1 MSSPKKAPLPKINI
15 KGNNFNNNV
24 FIFFNIVDIVHSP
37 TGRTCFCVSQE
48 ARGSLSFFLHSTFAQ
63 VFLKIRIHSFIS
75 KVITWGK
82 NLSV

>member
-1 MSSPKKAPLPKINI
+1 MKFSAAILLSNIKLISLNVFPKKAPLPKINI

-48 ARGSLSFFLHSTFAQ
+48 ARGSLPFFTFYI
-63 VFLKIRIHSFIS
+63 FSSIF
-75 KVITWGK
+75 
-82 NLSV
+82 NN

>member
-1 MSSPKKAPLPKINI
+1 MKFSAAILLSNIKLISLNVFPKKAPLPKINV

-48 ARGSLSFFLHSTFAQ
+48 ARGSLPFFYILH
-63 VFLKIRIHSFIS
+63 FLKYF
-75 KVITWGK
+75 
-82 NLSV
+82 